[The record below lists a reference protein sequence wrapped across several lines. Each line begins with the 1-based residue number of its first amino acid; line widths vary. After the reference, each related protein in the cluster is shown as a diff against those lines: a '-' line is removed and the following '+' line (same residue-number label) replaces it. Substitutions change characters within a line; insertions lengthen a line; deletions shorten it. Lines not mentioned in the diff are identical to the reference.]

1 MKSRGRVVDA
11 AMTTRRIAQIIP
23 AEHTYEGDGFGVFRP
38 FPQTRL
44 EMLDPF
50 LLLDEMEP
58 KDHAPSEAI
67 GTSDHPHRG
76 FETVTYMLEGA
87 VEHADSQGNHGTIRA
102 GGVQWMTAGAGIVHR
117 EQPAES
123 IRRNGG
129 RTHGF
134 QLWVNLPAAE
144 KMTAP
149 SYQGFEPADIPTLAA
164 DGVTLRVVAG
174 ELAGLRGVAAT
185 RSPVVYARL
194 TIEPGATF
202 RTELPA
208 DDNVGLYVF
217 AGSGTTGPDERE
229 VNEREFVI
237 YDRASGSI
245 TITANERLE
254 ALLLAGRPLNESVA
268 RYGPFVMNTRQQ
280 LIDAFEDYQS
290 GRMGA
295 IAAVRT

>member
-1 MKSRGRVVDA
+1 
-11 AMTTRRIAQIIP
+11 MTTRPIAQIIP
-23 AEHTYEGDGFGVFRP
+23 AEHTYEGEGFGVFRP
-38 FPQTRL
+38 FPQARL
-44 EMLDPF
+44 GMLDPF

-58 KDHAPSEAI
+58 QDHAPSKAI

-76 FETVTYMLEGA
+76 FETVTYMIEGA
-87 VEHADSQGNHGTIRA
+87 FEHADSQGNHGTIAA

-123 IRRNGG
+123 IKRNGG

-144 KMTAP
+144 KMTTPA
-149 SYQGFEPADIPTLAA
+149 YQGFEPADIPTLTT
-164 DGVTLRVVAG
+164 DGVTARVVAG
-174 ELAGLRGVAAT
+174 ELSGLRGVADT
-185 RSPVVYARL
+185 HSPVVYAHL
-194 TIEPGATF
+194 TVEPGATF
-202 RTELPA
+202 TTELPA
-208 DDNVGLYVF
+208 DNNVGLYVF
-217 AGSGTTGPDERE
+217 AGSGTVGPDERP

-237 YDRASGSI
+237 YERQSGSI
-245 TITANERLE
+245 SITANERLE
-254 ALLLAGRPLNESVA
+254 VLLLAGRPLNEPVA

-295 IAAVRT
+295 IPATNAARA

>member
-1 MKSRGRVVDA
+1 
-11 AMTTRRIAQIIP
+11 MTTRRIAQIIP
-23 AEHTYEGDGFGVFRP
+23 AEHTYEGEGFGVFRP
-38 FPQTRL
+38 FPTAHL
-44 EMLDPF
+44 GLLDPF

-58 KDHAPSEAI
+58 KDHAPSQAI

-76 FETVTYMLEGA
+76 FETVTYMIEGA
-87 VEHADSQGNHGTIRA
+87 FEHADSQGNHGVISA

-117 EQPAES
+117 EQPAEE
-123 IRRNGG
+123 IKRNGG

-134 QLWVNLPAAE
+134 QLWVNLPAAA

-149 SYQGFEPADIPTLAA
+149 AYQGFEPADIPSRTA

-174 ELAGLRGVAAT
+174 ELSGLRGVADT
-185 RSPVVYARL
+185 HSPIVYAHV

-202 RTELPA
+202 TTELPA
-208 DDNVGLYVF
+208 DSNVGLYLF
-217 AGSGTTGPDERE
+217 AGNGTVGPDERP

-237 YDRASGSI
+237 YERESGSI
-245 TITANERLE
+245 SITAKERVEL
-254 ALLLAGRPLNESVA
+254 LLLAGRPLNEPVA

-295 IAAVRT
+295 IAGARS